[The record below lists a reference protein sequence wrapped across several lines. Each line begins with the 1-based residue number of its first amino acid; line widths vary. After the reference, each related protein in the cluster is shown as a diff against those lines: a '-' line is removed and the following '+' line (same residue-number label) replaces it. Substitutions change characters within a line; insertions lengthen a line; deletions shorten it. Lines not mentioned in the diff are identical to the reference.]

1 MTMLSRLLR
10 RLLALALL
18 LAVPAGLYL
27 GGVAPVRAYY
37 ESLVAKAG
45 TLEDTLARYRKLG
58 AERPQLAVALRHAEA
73 REPDTALYLEGA
85 SDALAAARLQERLN
99 TIVKDSG
106 GSIDSVRVLES
117 APDGPYRRVSV
128 ELLIESRIDALRTI
142 LYRIETGKPSLFIKS
157 VNITTITGIRL
168 GRPMTEPAD
177 LDVRLEVYGF
187 RKGVTS

>member
-1 MTMLSRLLR
+1 MTALSRLLR

-18 LAVPAGLYL
+18 LAVPALLYL
-27 GGVAPVRAYY
+27 GAVAPVRAYY
-37 ESLVAKAG
+37 NSLVAKAA

-58 AERPQLAVALRHAEA
+58 AERPQLAVALRSAEA
-73 REPDTALYLEGA
+73 REPDAALYLEGA

-128 ELLIESRIDALRTI
+128 ELLIESRIEALRAI

-168 GRPMTEPAD
+168 GRPLTEPAD